1 MSIQENKEFKKIQFY
16 LTANYNCG
24 YVPEKKAQSIVAS
37 PYQNVNQNEF
47 DNLIT
52 IGFRRSGN
60 HVYKPHCH
68 NCEACTPIR
77 LDVYR
82 FKRNRTQERCFKKNN
97 LVVVEEDLDFL
108 EEDFLLYS
116 KYQKIRHNDL
126 SSSLEDQ
133 REEYKNFLLTSNFIS
148 KKIKF
153 YHNDKLLMVSIVDYL
168 NDGISAVYTFYNRN
182 YLKQSLGTYSILWLI
197 EKCKIENL
205 PYPYLGYWIK
215 ENDKMNYKTKFKPFE
230 LFEDKQ
236 WKIFNE

>member
-1 MSIQENKEFKKIQFY
+1 
-16 LTANYNCG
+16 
-24 YVPEKKAQSIVAS
+24 
-37 PYQNVNQNEF
+37 
-47 DNLIT
+47 
-52 IGFRRSGN
+52 
-60 HVYKPHCH
+60 
-68 NCEACTPIR
+68 
-77 LDVYR
+77 
-82 FKRNRTQERCFKKNN
+82 
-97 LVVVEEDLDFL
+97 VVEEDLDFL

-148 KKIKF
+148 KKIRF
-153 YHNDKLLMVSIVDYL
+153 YHNDNLIMVSIVDYL
-168 NDGISAVYTFYNRN
+168 NDGISAVYTFYDRN

-197 EKCKIENL
+197 EKCKRENL
-205 PYPYLGYWIK
+205 PYLYLGYWIK